1 MNFHGADTED
11 LRNRARSF
19 ETCGR
24 TMLETTA
31 TLNLTVM
38 SVTWAGPDAEDLR
51 QRWSELERRIR
62 DVADRTTALGGELT
76 EHAEEQDSA
85 SAADGGGGDSSF
97 WDLFGMPDLPALFDS
112 TASRLSDWIGI
123 ARDLAGA
130 VAPGGPAGSNPL
142 QAALAPGTGGRSGPS
157 SSLFDRLEDIFGEG
171 AEPTID
177 TYHGDYDNPADEFDV
192 KPGEGGRETSRT
204 LDIGGKSVE
213 YTTDTD
219 GTHSTKVTFSKP
231 LLDATV
237 GGGPASVDLEAEIS
251 TSGERKD
258 NGDGTVTYT
267 MSSELTA
274 EARAELKGKAGPVS
288 LSANSSEGVGASTEY
303 SVTVAEGTPMD
314 QVLGINPFDPSSIPA
329 GATVTFESSE
339 SRSSGD
345 GAGAGVL
352 GIDLVTVNGEHTSEE
367 GHSTSVGR
375 NPDSTLTVTTGPTDK
390 MVGTGKVQLGPDGLN
405 VFIGRRETDTDAT
418 FETATFTDDA
428 SGRTAYQEALVSGR
442 FPDDAG
448 QGVVSTYAEYQ
459 ESHVIDD
466 IEGWNAGGAGSESS
480 SNSTRHDVITRT
492 YADGHKE
499 TAEQW
504 LPMGD
509 QSTNSVVKSGSSDRP
524 STYALQLDT
533 SGETG
538 AHAGTSAYEKEY
550 GVTPGERSGI
560 LLSEDEARTVR
571 DNLAGDGAVPSDRGT
586 GETLSILMNDNR
598 GSEWALHDLKS
609 GYHENPDGN
618 GSDLSKPAP
627 GTPYDPAT
635 QVVRD
640 GKVVDL
646 PELPRHGPALPSN
659 ARRGG

>member
-1 MNFHGADTED
+1 MNFYGADTED
-11 LRNRARSF
+11 LRSRARSF

-24 TMLETTA
+24 TMLEMTN
-31 TLNLTVM
+31 TLNPTVM
-38 SVTWAGPDAEDLR
+38 SASWTGRDAEDLR
-51 QRWSELERRIR
+51 RRWSELELRIR
-62 DVADRTTALGGELT
+62 DVAARTTALGGKLT
-76 EHAEEQDSA
+76 EHAEEQDST
-85 SAADGGGGDSSF
+85 SAVDGGGDGLSF
-97 WDLFGMPDLPALFDS
+97 RDLFGLPDVPSLIDNA
-112 TASRLSDWIGI
+112 ASRSSDWIGI

-130 VAPGGPAGSNPL
+130 VSPGGPAGSDPL
-142 QAALAPGTGGRSGPS
+142 HAALAPGTGGRSEPPS
-157 SSLFDRLEDIFGEG
+157 SLKDLLEDILGQG

-204 LDIGGKSVE
+204 LDVGGKSVE
-213 YTTDTD
+213 YTTDAD

-288 LSANSSEGVGASTEY
+288 LSADSSEGVGASTEY
-303 SVTVAEGTPMD
+303 SVTVPEDTPMD
-314 QVLGINPFDPSSIPA
+314 QVLGITPFDPSSIPP
-329 GATVTFESSE
+329 GATVTFASSE

-352 GIDLVTVNGEHTSEE
+352 GIDLVTVSGEHTSEV

-375 NPDSTLTVTTGPTDK
+375 NPDDTLTVTTGPTDK

-405 VFIGRRETDTDAT
+405 VFIGRRGTDTDAT
-418 FETATFTDDA
+418 FETATFADDA
-428 SGRTAYQEALVSGR
+428 SGRTAYQEALVGGR

-466 IEGWNAGGAGSESS
+466 VEGWQLGGAGSESS

-492 YADGHKE
+492 YADGHEE

-509 QSTNSVVKSGSSDRP
+509 QSTNSVVESGASDRP
-524 STYALQLDT
+524 STYAIQLDT
-533 SGETG
+533 SGEAG

-550 GVTPGERSGI
+550 GVAPGERAGI
-560 LLSEDEARTVR
+560 LLTEDEARTVR

-586 GETLSILMNDNR
+586 GETLSILMNDDR

-627 GTPYDPAT
+627 GTPYDPET
-635 QVVRD
+635 QSV
-640 GKVVDL
+640 
-646 PELPRHGPALPSN
+646 
-659 ARRGG
+659 RGGKIVDQP